1 MSLYVYAIAKRGALA
16 AGIRGLRGEKLR
28 AVEVGRVVAVVG
40 ELKRRPQPTL
50 TNVVRYDRIL
60 TKLWQVN
67 STLLPARF
75 GTLVRDASE
84 LELMMRPLKDVLH
97 SRLAHVSGCAQMTIL
112 LVDSRERPRLGRP
125 RRPPL
130 SGTEYLRV
138 VRNAG
143 LVPEF
148 SAVREAV
155 YRWVRDERTQKRGT
169 MVAIYHLIPR
179 RAVAR
184 YRSAAEQAARDA
196 GLGMR
201 IVGPRSPYAFAG
213 IS

>member
-1 MSLYVYAIAKRGALA
+1 VSLYVYAIAKRGVLA

-60 TKLWQVN
+60 TKLWLAN
-67 STLLPARF
+67 SALLPARF
-75 GTLVRDASE
+75 GTIVRDASE
-84 LELMMRPLKDVLH
+84 LELMMRPLKDALH
-97 SRLAHVSGCAQMTIL
+97 RRLAHVSGCAQMTIL
-112 LVDSRERPRLGRP
+112 LVDSRERRGSGRP
-125 RRPPL
+125 RPPL

-138 VRNAG
+138 ARSAG
-143 LVPEF
+143 LMPEF

-155 YRWVRDERTQKRGT
+155 DRWVKDERTQKRGT
-169 MVAIYHLIPR
+169 MVTIYHLIPR

-196 GLGMR
+196 ALEMR
-201 IVGPRSPYAFAG
+201 IVGPRSPYAFAA

>member
-1 MSLYVYAIAKRGALA
+1 MSLYVYAIAKRGVLA

-28 AVEVGRVVAVVG
+28 AVDVGRVVAVVG

-50 TNVVRYDRIL
+50 TNVVKYDRIL
-60 TKLWQVN
+60 TKLWRAN
-67 STLLPARF
+67 SALLPARF

-84 LELMMRPLKDVLH
+84 LELMMRPLKDALH
-97 SRLAHVSGCAQMTIL
+97 SRLAQVSGCAQMTIL
-112 LVDSRERPRLGRP
+112 LVDSRERRGSGRP
-125 RRPPL
+125 RPPL

-138 VRNAG
+138 ARSAG
-143 LVPEF
+143 LMPEF
-148 SAVREAV
+148 SAVRAAV
-155 YRWVRDERTQKRGT
+155 DRWVKDERTQKRGT
-169 MVAIYHLIPR
+169 MVTIYHLIPR

>member
-1 MSLYVYAIAKRGALA
+1 MSLYVYAIAKRGVLA

-28 AVEVGRVVAVVG
+28 AVDMGRVVAVVG

-50 TNVVRYDRIL
+50 TNVVKYDRIL
-60 TKLWQVN
+60 TKLWLAN
-67 STLLPARF
+67 SALLPARF

-84 LELMMRPLKDVLH
+84 LELMMRPLKDALH

-112 LVDSRERPRLGRP
+112 LVDSRERRRPGRP
-125 RRPPL
+125 RAPL

-138 VRNAG
+138 ARSAG
-143 LVPEF
+143 LMPEF

-155 YRWVRDERTQKRGT
+155 YRWVKDERMQKRGT
-169 MVAIYHLIPR
+169 MITIYHLIPR
-179 RAVAR
+179 RAAAR